1 MSTTQWEVASTP
13 RLPRLQQIAQRLGLQ
28 AVVQTGAGRADLTRE
43 LLQLGLPTTVTA
55 VRSSALESLVSACGG
70 DGRRLQCVVGHPVRV
85 LADLRRQ
92 LPPQTLHVFGPSG
105 LPAPTVR
112 DELFWVPPAC
122 GAILVVCDAE
132 RGPHGL
138 ADVHDQLLRWSPDHA
153 VQTLTADDGTPLL
166 LALPAP
172 RVHVT
177 FLIEKYA
184 FDYGTS
190 GLSINIDNLVDT
202 LAATGLATANV
213 VFYDQCHHEGR
224 EIPLR
229 EISKPADCDVHVL
242 VSTLHYHSRANP
254 TVALLERA
262 KASGTRLALV
272 WLDKKISRSTPEYYA
287 AADLNVVLDG
297 NDFEL
302 PNGWPIF
309 TPKNPVHFH
318 DPGRP
323 RDIGVSLVGEVRYLS
338 QRKAIVER
346 LKTEQR
352 LEVQMFAT
360 SAADSRRALSV
371 AEYAGL
377 YQRSKISIAMTK
389 DAVRQLKGRVFEV
402 LHCGAMLLCD
412 VNHHVSSYLRP
423 GVDYVTW
430 RDYED
435 LIEKARHYLQH
446 DDERERIARQG
457 HRQVT
462 RFYNHEVFWR
472 SLLARLGGTA
482 AAFHGA

>member
-1 MSTTQWEVASTP
+1 MSAVQWDVAP
-13 RLPRLQQIAQRLGLQ
+13 GQRLQRLQLLVQRLGLQ

-55 VRSSALESLVSACGG
+55 VRASELEALVAVCGD
-70 DGRRLQCVVGHPVRV
+70 DGGRLHGVVGHPVRV

-92 LPPQTLHVFGPSG
+92 LPTQTLYVFGPSG

-112 DELFWVPPAC
+112 DELFWVPPAS
-122 GAILVVCDAE
+122 GAILVVCDAGH
-132 RGPHGL
+132 GPRGL
-138 ADVHDQLLRWSPDHA
+138 ADVHDQLLRWSPDHV
-153 VQTLTADDGTPLL
+153 VQTLIADDGTPLL

-202 LAATGLATANV
+202 LAATGLGTANV
-213 VFYDQCHHEGR
+213 VFYDECHHEGR

-229 EISKPADCDVHVL
+229 EISKPDDCDVHVL
-242 VSTLHYHSRANP
+242 VSTMHYHSRANP
-254 TVALLERA
+254 TVDLLARA
-262 KASGTRLALV
+262 KATGTQVALV
-272 WLDKKISRSTPEYYA
+272 WLDKKISRSTPDYYA
-287 AADLNVVLDG
+287 VADVNVVLDG

-309 TPKNPVHFH
+309 TPKNPVYFH
-318 DPGRP
+318 DPGRA
-323 RDIGVSLVGEVRYLS
+323 RDIDVSLVGEVRYLS

-346 LKTEQR
+346 LQTETR
-352 LEVQMFAT
+352 ISVQMFAT
-360 SAADSRRALSV
+360 SAADSRRALSI

-389 DAVRQLKGRVFEV
+389 DSVRQLKGRVFEV

-435 LIEKARHYLQH
+435 LVEKARYYLQH
-446 DDERERIARQG
+446 DEERERIARQG